1 MQRVLGTLI
10 RHHSVV
16 RGMVTLLRDGE
27 LHAEAVEGFE
37 DRARNTQIKVGEG
50 ITGKV
55 VESGKPIV
63 VPRVSKEPAFLN
75 LASRRPDHL
84 KQELSFICVPIVLNR
99 QPVGALGVDLRF
111 KPERDYDSS
120 VKFLGVVSS
129 MIAQALN
136 VQRMVEEE
144 RRRLLD
150 ENTHLRQELRER
162 YDFSNIIGTSGPTRQ
177 MYEQVAQ
184 VAQTNTTVLIRGESG
199 TGKELIAHAIHYN
212 SLRAKKPFIKVS
224 CAALPDTLIESELF
238 GYEKGAFTGAAARK
252 KGRFE
257 MAEGGT
263 LFLDEIGDVNLG
275 TQVKLLRVLQEREFE
290 RVGGTETVK
299 ANVRLIAA
307 TNKDMEKAIA
317 EGTFREDLYYRLNV
331 FTIFVPPL
339 RERKA
344 DLLLLADHFLDK
356 FSREHNKVIKRIS
369 TPAIDMLTAYH
380 WPGNVRELENA
391 LERAVLVCDGAVVHG
406 HHLPPSLQ
414 TADSSGTVTRVS
426 LKDAVAAYERDLILD
441 ALKTTRG
448 NRAKA
453 ARLLDTTE
461 RILNYKVQGYGI
473 DVRRFKSSEVGP
485 PCRPATARR
494 PRPPGISSGNIAAV
508 TRHAALG
515 RGRMRRGRD
524 RGAARAAAR
533 RGRRSPRSC
542 CCRRRRRASRPAR
555 RRRRLRHAHPA
566 RPEHRRLEAGRRP
579 PRRGV
584 RVHRHHAAAAG
595 AGSSSWRRSSRRCRS
610 PARRAEGALAGP
622 AAAHARSRR
631 TPPLPA
637 PRSRCA
643 RRSAPTPSC
652 PRRCRHRRAPPPP
665 AARRHRRRRPA
676 APAPLRRFY
685 IAVAFSDRGRPG
697 PPSVPVE
704 LPLTAVPDAPFG
716 LEVEYTADDVT
727 VSWEPAGGLLGFLL
741 DNRAAAR
748 DAVRGR
754 TRRRSADPAAL
765 PPGPTRYH
773 VYRDAGAGSAGAAAA
788 DAARARRHGRGAA
801 AAHAR
806 AGRRVDIHRCGRVRS
821 RAVL

>member
-1 MQRVLGTLI
+1 MPAPKAASESTSTSSARRLSTLLEISQALSGTLNLKAAMQRVLGTLI

-37 DRARNTQIKVGEG
+37 DRARNTQIKLGEG

-144 RRRLLD
+144 RRRLTD

-238 GYEKGAFTGAAARK
+238 GYEKGAFTGAAQRK

-299 ANVRLIAA
+299 VNVRLIAA

-391 LERAVLVCDGAVVHG
+391 LERAVLVCDGAVIHG

-461 RILNYKVQGYGI
+461 RILNYKVRGYGI
-473 DVRRFKSSEVGP
+473 DVRRYKTPEVG
-485 PCRPATARR
+485 
-494 PRPPGISSGNIAAV
+494 
-508 TRHAALG
+508 
-515 RGRMRRGRD
+515 RRGPTDTASDPTRD
-524 RGAARAAAR
+524 
-533 RGRRSPRSC
+533 
-542 CCRRRRRASRPAR
+542 
-555 RRRRLRHAHPA
+555 
-566 RPEHRRLEAGRRP
+566 
-579 PRRGV
+579 
-584 RVHRHHAAAAG
+584 
-595 AGSSSWRRSSRRCRS
+595 
-610 PARRAEGALAGP
+610 
-622 AAAHARSRR
+622 
-631 TPPLPA
+631 LPA
-637 PRSRCA
+637 
-643 RRSAPTPSC
+643 
-652 PRRCRHRRAPPPP
+652 
-665 AARRHRRRRPA
+665 
-676 APAPLRRFY
+676 
-685 IAVAFSDRGRPG
+685 IAS
-697 PPSVPVE
+697 SQ
-704 LPLTAVPDAPFG
+704 
-716 LEVEYTADDVT
+716 
-727 VSWEPAGGLLGFLL
+727 
-741 DNRAAAR
+741 
-748 DAVRGR
+748 
-754 TRRRSADPAAL
+754 
-765 PPGPTRYH
+765 
-773 VYRDAGAGSAGAAAA
+773 
-788 DAARARRHGRGAA
+788 
-801 AAHAR
+801 
-806 AGRRVDIHRCGRVRS
+806 
-821 RAVL
+821 